1 VIFYKFLGK
10 KVNCYQFA
18 FFFLHL
24 YKYFKMQKIVL
35 SIIIAFTSFLEA
47 QQIKMETLSKTE
59 KKIVERIE
67 KNYNE
72 TIKLLEE
79 TVNINSGTFNAEGVR
94 AVCQVYEREFAKI
107 GFDVQCLEVPNE
119 HQRGPHFIASRKGKK
134 GKKLF
139 FIGHSDTVYEKDM
152 PFQPFTIIDE
162 NTASGQGTNDM
173 KGGNAMIFASLKALH
188 ELGLLKERTVTV
200 YFTGDEEES
209 YKPTSISRKHF
220 RETAQGHDYA
230 LGYETG
236 AAIDLAVVGR
246 RGVSDWEIKITGK
259 QGHSSGIFSED
270 LGYGSILEAGR
281 ILNEFREKLTNIPNI
296 TFNPGII
303 IGGSE
308 VNFDSK
314 KITGSTSGKTN
325 IVSKTTYIKGDFRYV
340 GQEQRDWIKQQMQD
354 IVTKNLAHT
363 SAEIKFVDG
372 IPSMGDTKG
381 NYALLE
387 LLNQTSQSIGIGE
400 VKAQDLMSRG
410 AADISYVADL
420 LDCIDGLGA
429 TGEGTHTPNENINL
443 KDFPVLIK
451 RSAIFVYRL
460 LN

>member
-1 VIFYKFLGK
+1 MYKSLIGL
-10 KVNCYQFA
+10 
-18 FFFLHL
+18 FFLITIEA
-24 YKYFKMQKIVL
+24 Q
-35 SIIIAFTSFLEA
+35 A
-47 QQIKMETLSKTE
+47 QQINMKTLSKTE
-59 KKIVERIE
+59 QKLVKCIE
-67 KNYNE
+67 KNYQE
-72 TIKLLEE
+72 TLKLLEE
-79 TVNINSGTFNAEGVR
+79 TVNINSGTFNVEGVR
-94 AVCQVYEREFAKI
+94 EVCKVYEREFSKI
-107 GFDVQCLEVPNE
+107 GFDVQCLEVPE
-119 HQRGPHFIASRKGKK
+119 SHQRGPHFIATRKGKK

-139 FIGHSDTVYEKDM
+139 FIGHLDTVYEKDM
-152 PFQPFTIIDE
+152 PFQPFTYIDK

-188 ELGLLKERTVTV
+188 DLGLLKDRHITV

-236 AAIDLAVVGR
+236 AGVDLAVVGR

-259 QGHSSGIFSED
+259 QGHSSRIFSND

-281 ILNEFREKLTNIPNI
+281 ILNEFRETFDKVQNV
-296 TFNPGII
+296 TFNPGVIL
-303 IGGSE
+303 GGSE

-314 KITGSTSGKTN
+314 KIAGTTSGKTN
-325 IVSKTTYIKGDFRYV
+325 IVANTTIVKGDFRYV
-340 GQEQRDWIKQQMQD
+340 GQEQRDWIKQQMTA
-354 IVTKNLAHT
+354 IVAKNLPHT
-363 SAEIKFVDG
+363 SAEITFVDG
-372 IPSMGDTKG
+372 IPSMGDSKG

-387 LLNQTSQSIGIGE
+387 LLNQTSQSIGLGE
-400 VKAQDLMSRG
+400 VKAQDLMTRG

-420 LDCIDGLGA
+420 LDGIDGLGA

-443 KDFPVLIK
+443 ADFPMLIK

-460 LN
+460 IK